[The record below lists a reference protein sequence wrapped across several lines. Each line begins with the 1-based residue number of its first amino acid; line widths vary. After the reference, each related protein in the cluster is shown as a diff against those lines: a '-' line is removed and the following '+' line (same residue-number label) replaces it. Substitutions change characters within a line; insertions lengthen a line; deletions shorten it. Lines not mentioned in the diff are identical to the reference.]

1 MDSIAKIQGR
11 LIEGLGLGLGR
22 GDSLLLLG
30 SGKSKQSHRGEDPG
44 SVSTQ
49 EEEAWPEHRKEED
62 EGLGKSDS
70 MPTWEM
76 TKTAL

>member
-22 GDSLLLLG
+22 GDSLPLLG
-30 SGKSKQSHRGEDPG
+30 SGKSKQRHRGEDPG

-49 EEEAWPEHRKEED
+49 EEEA
-62 EGLGKSDS
+62 
-70 MPTWEM
+70 
-76 TKTAL
+76 